1 VCLQSSRLPPVPL
14 TSITSSSGTSPCRL
28 RNLGPVDD
36 TAAFKFDSL
45 PGITFVATRYTAEKQ
60 MPDATYPEGW
70 IEITPHRV
78 GSEEGLGSSG
88 LHGPTAPPSVD
99 KPFVPGGKVP
109 FIFRSLPGYTFYAS
123 RAEREVIFDDPTR
136 GKVRVQEGWIRQ
148 TFYLEGDDEEHE
160 LGGFAGP
167 RADS

>member
-1 VCLQSSRLPPVPL
+1 MK
-14 TSITSSSGTSPCRL
+14 
-28 RNLGPVDD
+28 D

-45 PGITFVATRYTAEKQ
+45 PSVTFVATRLTAPETGSDGLQ
-60 MPDATYPEGW
+60 YPEGW
-70 IEITPHRV
+70 LEITPHRD

-88 LHGPTAPPSVD
+88 DVGPTAPPSVD

-109 FIFRSLPGYTFYAS
+109 FAFRSLPGYTFYAS
-123 RAEREVIFDDPTR
+123 RAEREVIFDDPPA
-136 GKVRVQEGWIRQ
+136 GKVRVQDGWIRQ